1 MSHKSFLVRGPIKAD
16 FIAKK
21 IASHQ
26 SKTDI
31 GAHAIFLGQVRA
43 DKVKNSR
50 VTAIEYSAYD
60 TMADEA
66 VYQIREQAFA
76 DENISC
82 LHIYHSIGLVKSGEI
97 SLFVF
102 VSSAHRKASLR
113 VMENVVER
121 IKAEVPIWKKEIS
134 GEDEAHWVDGQ

>member
-1 MSHKSFLVRGPIKAD
+1 MSHKSFLVPGAIKAD

-43 DKVKNSR
+43 DKLENSR
-50 VTAIEYSAYD
+50 VAAIEYSAYD
-60 TMADEA
+60 QMADEA
-66 VYQIREQAFA
+66 VHQIREQAFA
-76 DENISC
+76 NEDISC

-134 GEDEAHWVDGQ
+134 SDEEAHWVDG